1 MTKKRHHRTRN
12 VNATQKETHNKD
24 AASSEEDTDRLTKL
38 PNDLL
43 LNILERVDTLDAIR
57 ACILSR
63 QMMKLRTMLSQFF
76 LSLVPFQVTI
86 STSVNLSEPTVLW
99 LM

>member
-1 MTKKRHHRTRN
+1 MLSQ
-12 VNATQKETHNKD
+12 VNATQKATLNKD
-24 AASSEEDTDRLTKL
+24 AAGSEEVGDRLSKL

-76 LSLVPFQVTI
+76 LSLVPFQVTMI
-86 STSVNLSEPTVLW
+86 QLVFSDQVKYSEPTALW